1 MAGFRKRGLP
11 MRVAFTADDG
21 GFEADE
27 YALICQV
34 SGGDQWLTFQR
45 DAEDSED
52 DWGVHLEYVD
62 QANGDY
68 RCVAACRLAP
78 DTLSVDL
85 SRQLGE
91 LAGVTGFDVAL
102 RLSKK
107 DWAAVRDGLRQIF
120 RGQSNL
126 ITGGEPG

>member
-1 MAGFRKRGLP
+1 
-11 MRVAFTADDG
+11 MRVAFTADEG

-27 YALICQV
+27 YALVCQV

-45 DAEDSED
+45 DAEDSDE
-52 DWGVHLEYVD
+52 DWGVHLEYAD

-68 RCVAACRLAP
+68 RCVAACRLKP
-78 DTLSVDL
+78 ESLSVDL

-91 LAGVTGFDVAL
+91 LVEVSGFDVAL
-102 RLSKK
+102 RLSPEE
-107 DWAAVRDGLRQIF
+107 WVAVRDGLRQVF

-126 ITGGEPG
+126 ITEGESGGRVR